1 MTGDLSTDALVK
13 GLHATL
19 DAAYAAIPDGKAH
32 AIIFDGTASTED
44 GPAIRALY
52 VQRAPDGWNVVLEGG
67 YSGPG
72 GVSGQVAVAKAW

>member
-1 MTGDLSTDALVK
+1 MSDIFSPDAIAKSV
-13 GLHATL
+13 HATL